1 MDNKVNQTNES
12 NIKVEKK
19 MSFCI
24 LSKANRIRHGLL
36 KLTHGSV
43 ETPVFM
49 PVGTQGICL
58 FFEI

>member
-1 MDNKVNQTNES
+1 MNQTNES

-58 FFEI
+58 FFEL